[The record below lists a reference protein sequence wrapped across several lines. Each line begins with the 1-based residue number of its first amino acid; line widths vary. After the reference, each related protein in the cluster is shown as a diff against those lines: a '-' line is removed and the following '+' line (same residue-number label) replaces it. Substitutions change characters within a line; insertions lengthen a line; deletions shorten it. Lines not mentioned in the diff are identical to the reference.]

1 MKVASRFMPPA
12 MNPPLKPV
20 RCLVLVGLV
29 ALVLSLAWLHPAVV
43 GSFLGAAIVVAIWRN
58 RATRKSLQRLAANRT
73 GETICEFV
81 RSFDERSTD
90 TWTLRA
96 VYEELQSYMAP
107 SYPAFPLRAEDDL
120 CHDLGIDGED
130 LDFEIARRVLE
141 RTGRCLDGS
150 ELNPLYGKVR
160 TVRDFVNFVAN
171 QPWRGAT

>member
-20 RCLVLVGLV
+20 RWLVLAGLV

-43 GSFLGAAIVVAIWRN
+43 GSFLGAAIVVVIWRN

-96 VYEELQSYMAP
+96 VYEELQSYLAP
-107 SYPAFPLRAEDDL
+107 SCPAFPLRAEDDL
-120 CHDLGIDGED
+120 RHDLEIDGED

-141 RTGRCLDGS
+141 RTGRCLDGAQ
-150 ELNPLYGKVR
+150 LNPLYGKVR

>member
-12 MNPPLKPV
+12 MSPPLKPV
-20 RCLVLVGLV
+20 RWLVLAGLV
-29 ALVLSLAWLHPAVV
+29 ALTLALAWLHPALG
-43 GSFLGAAIVVAIWRN
+43 GSFLGAAIVVSIWRN
-58 RATRKSLQRLAANRT
+58 RATRKSLQRLAAIRA

-81 RSFDERSTD
+81 RSFDTRNTD

-96 VYEELQSYMAP
+96 VYEELQAYLAP

-120 CHDLGIDGED
+120 RHDLKIDGQD

-141 RTGRCLDGS
+141 RTGRCLDCAQ
-150 ELNPLYGKVR
+150 LNPLYGKVR

-171 QPWRGAT
+171 QPWRGAS